1 MLSFQVFNLFLRKKR
16 MFQVQDYF
24 EQELRFKEYVIV
36 FLLTLLVF
44 LAFSAL
50 VTKKV
55 EKIRTMSREERH
67 TENLF
72 LGFYNVV

>member
-1 MLSFQVFNLFLRKKR
+1 